1 MRSALADLHLHTP
14 DTLDEALAL
23 LAEDP
28 SIAPLAGGT
37 DLYVTLQF
45 GHAEARPYMDVSRLP
60 ELRGIEERGDDLVL
74 GGAATFAEIGRSTLV
89 RGRLPM
95 LVEAAATIGGAQIQA
110 RATVAGNVANASP
123 AGDSLPVL
131 AAAEAVVVLR
141 SARRERRVPFAD
153 FYTGYRAT
161 RREADE
167 LIVAVEVPPVP
178 GAQWFR
184 KVGTRAAQA
193 ISKVVVAGVRADPPR
208 VALGSVAPT
217 PVRAR
222 ETEAALAAG
231 APTDSVRA
239 ALASDIQPIDD
250 LRSTSAYRLAVA
262 GNLILRWWGE
272 GAPG

>member
-1 MRSALADLHLHTP
+1 MRSALADLRLHTP
-14 DTLDEALAL
+14 DMLDEALAL

-28 SIAPLAGGT
+28 SIVPLAGGT

-45 GHAEARPYMDVSRLP
+45 GDAQPRPYMDVSRLP

-74 GGAATFAEIGRSTLV
+74 GGAATFAEIGRSPLV

-95 LVEAAATIGGAQIQA
+95 LVDAAATIGGAQIQA

-131 AAAEAVVVLR
+131 AAAEAVLVLR
-141 SARRERRVPFAD
+141 SVRGERRAPFVD

-193 ISKVVVAGVRADPPR
+193 ISKVVIAGVRADPPR
-208 VALGSVAPT
+208 LALGSVAPT

-222 ETEAALAAG
+222 QTEAALAAG
-231 APTDSVRA
+231 APADAVRA
-239 ALASDIQPIDD
+239 ALARDIQPIDD
-250 LRSTSAYRLAVA
+250 IRSTSAYRLAVA

-272 GAPG
+272 GATG